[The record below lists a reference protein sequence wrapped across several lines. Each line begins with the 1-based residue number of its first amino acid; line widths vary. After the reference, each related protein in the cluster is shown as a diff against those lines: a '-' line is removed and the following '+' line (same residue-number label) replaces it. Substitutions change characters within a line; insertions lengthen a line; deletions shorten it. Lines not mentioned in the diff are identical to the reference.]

1 MRYLFLA
8 LLMMSSV
15 SIASDLGTAFEAF
28 KKQFPDAQYYEKD
41 VEGGEGGSIRL
52 IFPIVEIEQ
61 IPQDPPVTVVDLDK
75 AEQGQ
80 VNTKEKS
87 ELPIAEVPVVKQ
99 EFSFMQY
106 SSEVSKK
113 DSKQLDGLAQVLLL
127 HPEIAKVRIDVYGR
141 DQQIAKKRASKI
153 CEYMMER
160 GISSGRCETKSVI
173 DSKEQVLRFF
183 LLKE

>member
-1 MRYLFLA
+1 MRYLILA
-8 LLMMSSV
+8 LLMLSN
-15 SIASDLGTAFEAF
+15 IAVAEDLKTVFEEF
-28 KKQFPDAQYYEKD
+28 KKQFPETAQYFEKD

-52 IFPIVEIEQ
+52 IFPIVEIDQ
-61 IPQDPPVTVVDLDK
+61 VPQDPVTVVDLDK
-75 AEQGQ
+75 AEQNQTNIKG
-80 VNTKEKS
+80 NP
-87 ELPIAEVPVVKQ
+87 ELPSVEVEKVKPD
-99 EFSFMQY
+99 FSFVQY

-141 DQQIAKKRASKI
+141 DQQIAKKRASRI

-160 GISSGRCETKSVI
+160 GISSGRCETKSIV
-173 DSKEQVLRFF
+173 DTKEQVLRFF

>member
-1 MRYLFLA
+1 MKYLILA
-8 LLMMSSV
+8 LLMLSN
-15 SIASDLGTAFEAF
+15 IAVAEDLKAVFEEF
-28 KKQFPDAQYYEKD
+28 KKQFPESAQYFEKD

-52 IFPIVEIEQ
+52 IFPIVEIDQVPEE
-61 IPQDPPVTVVDLDK
+61 PVTVADLDK
-75 AEQGQ
+75 AEQKQ
-80 VNTKEKS
+80 P
-87 ELPIAEVPVVKQ
+87 ELTSLENVKITPD
-99 EFSFMQY
+99 FSFLQY

-113 DSKQLDGLAQVLLL
+113 DSKQLDDLAQVLLL

-160 GISSGRCETKSVI
+160 GISSGRCETRSMI
-173 DSKEQVLRFF
+173 DKKEQVLRFF

>member
-1 MRYLFLA
+1 MTRYLFLA
-8 LLMMSSV
+8 LLMISSV
-15 SIASDLGTAFEAF
+15 TLASDLKTAFEEF
-28 KKQFPDAQYYEKD
+28 KKQFPETAEYYEKD

-52 IFPIVEIEQ
+52 VFPIIEIDQ
-61 IPQDPPVTVVDLDK
+61 IPEEPVTVVELDK
-75 AEQGQ
+75 AEQEP
-80 VNTKEKS
+80 VIP
-87 ELPIAEVPVVKQ
+87 ELPVVENVPVKQ
-99 EFSFMQY
+99 DFNFMQY

-141 DQQIAKKRASKI
+141 DQQIAKKRASRI

-160 GISSGRCETKSVI
+160 GISSGRCETKSII
-173 DSKEQVLRFF
+173 DSKEQVLKFF